1 MTRTITTIPATRRLH
16 TGVPLSQTRVKNVA
30 GYARVSTDHDDQV
43 TSYQAQVDYYTRYIT
58 EHSGWELAG
67 IYTDEGITGTSTKK
81 RAGFQTMVADALA
94 GKIDLI
100 VTKSV
105 SRFAR
110 NTVDSLT
117 TVRTLKEHGVEVYFE
132 KENIWTFDAKGELL
146 ITIMSSLAQE
156 EARSISENV
165 TWGHRKRFADGK
177 VTIPFGRFLGYDKGE
192 DGNLVINEKEAIT
205 VRYIY
210 SMFLEGL
217 SLTAIATRLTA
228 EGHRSPGGNK
238 NWPLGTLRSILTNEK
253 YKGDALL
260 QKSYT
265 ADFLTKRQIANQGE
279 VPQYYVTGNHEA
291 IINPAVW
298 DFVQAELAAITKGRR
313 SASRQRTFSG
323 KIRCGQC
330 GSWYGSKTWH
340 AGSKYEKRVWRCNH
354 KYDGGSICATP
365 HLSDQQIQA
374 AFVEAVR
381 RMLAEHG
388 EVDELL
394 EDALLAELDTTD
406 LRLQADRISAQ
417 AATVGE
423 AIEKLIATN
432 ARVAQNQADY
442 QQRFD
447 KLSTEHTDLLQQ
459 HATILAEITDRQN
472 RLNAYQHYKLNI
484 AELDESHVEF
494 TPYLWHTLTDHAEV
508 DTGGAI
514 TFTFR
519 DGSQSIGDPVSANSR
534 MSHSAQ
540 PSPLRT

>member
-1 MTRTITTIPATRRLH
+1 MARTVTTIPATRRLH
-16 TGVPLSQTRVKNVA
+16 TGTPLSQTRAKNVA

-43 TSYQAQVDYYTRYIT
+43 SSYQAQVDYYTRYIT
-58 EHSGWELAG
+58 DHSGWKLAG

-81 RAGFQTMVADALA
+81 RAGFQAMVADALD

-192 DGNLVINEKEAIT
+192 DGNLVVNEQEAIT
-205 VRYIY
+205 IRYIY

-217 SLTAIATRLTA
+217 SFSAIASRLA
-228 EGHRSPGGNK
+228 GEGHRSPGGNE
-238 NWPLGTLRSILTNEK
+238 NWPIGTLRSILTNEK

-265 ADFLTKRQIANQGE
+265 ADFLTKKQIANQGE

-298 DFVQAELAAITKGRR
+298 DFVQAELAAIKKGRR

-340 AGSKYEKRVWRCNH
+340 AGSEYEKRVWRCNH
-354 KYDGGSICATP
+354 KYDGDTICTTP
-365 HLSDQQIQA
+365 HLSDRQIQE
-374 AFVEAVR
+374 AFVGAVGG
-381 RMLAEHG
+381 MLDERG
-388 EVDELL
+388 ETDGLLETELL
-394 EDALLAELDTTD
+394 TELDTTD

-417 AATVGE
+417 ATTLGE

-447 KLSTEHTDLLQQ
+447 KLSAEHTDLLQ
-459 HATILAEITDRQN
+459 HHSTIMIEITDLQN
-472 RLNAYQHYKLNI
+472 RLNAYEHYKLNV
-484 AELDESHVEF
+484 AELDVHAVEF
-494 TPYLWHTLTDHAEV
+494 TPYLWHTLVDHVVV
-508 DTGGAI
+508 DPFKSVVLVLRDSSRLTYDLGGQEILEA
-514 TFTFR
+514 T
-519 DGSQSIGDPVSANSR
+519 
-534 MSHSAQ
+534 
-540 PSPLRT
+540 

>member
-1 MTRTITTIPATRRLH
+1 MTRTVTTIPATRRLH
-16 TGVPLSQTRVKNVA
+16 TGAPLSQTRAKNVA

-43 TSYQAQVDYYTRYIT
+43 SSYQAQVDYYTRYIT
-58 EHSGWELAG
+58 DHSGWELAG

-81 RAGFQTMVADALA
+81 RAGFQAMVTDALA

-192 DGNLVINEKEAIT
+192 DGNLIVNEHEAVT

-210 SMFLEGL
+210 SLFLEGL
-217 SLTAIATRLTA
+217 ALSSIAARLTD

-238 NWPLGTLRSILTNEK
+238 NWPIGTLRSILTNEK

-298 DFVQAELAAITKGRR
+298 DFVQAELAAIKKGRR

-340 AGSKYEKRVWRCNH
+340 SGSKYEKRVWRCNH
-354 KYDGGSICATP
+354 KYDGGSICTTP
-365 HLSDQQIQA
+365 HLSDQQIQE

-381 RMLAEHG
+381 AMLAERG
-388 EVDELL
+388 EVDDIL
-394 EDALLAELDTTD
+394 EDALLAELDTSD
-406 LRLQADRISAQ
+406 LRLKADQISAQ
-417 AATVGE
+417 AATIGE
-423 AIEKLIATN
+423 AIEKLISTN

-447 KLSTEHTDLLQQ
+447 KLSAEHADLLQQ
-459 HATILAEITDRQN
+459 HGVILAEITDLQN
-472 RLNAYQHYKLNI
+472 RLSAYQHYTLNV
-484 AELDESHVEF
+484 AELHVAEIEF

-508 DTGGAI
+508 AADGTI

-519 DGSQSIGDPVSANSR
+519 DGSTRA
-534 MSHSAQ
+534 
-540 PSPLRT
+540 

>member
-1 MTRTITTIPATRRLH
+1 MARTVTTIPATRRLH
-16 TGVPLSQTRVKNVA
+16 TGTPLSQTRAKNVA

-43 TSYQAQVDYYTRYIT
+43 SSYQAQVDYYTRYIR
-58 EHSGWELAG
+58 EHAGWKLAG
-67 IYTDEGITGTSTKK
+67 IYTDEGITGTSTRL
-81 RAGFQTMVADALA
+81 RAGFQKMVADALA
-94 GKIDLI
+94 GNIDLI
-100 VTKSV
+100 ITKSV

-117 TVRTLKEHGVEVYFE
+117 TVRSLKEHGVEVYFE

-177 VTIPFGRFLGYDKGE
+177 VTVPFGRFLGYDKGD
-192 DGNLVINEKEAIT
+192 DGNLVVNEKEAATI
-205 VRYIY
+205 RYIY
-210 SMFLEGL
+210 SLFLEGL
-217 SLTAIATRLTA
+217 SLGTIASRLTD
-228 EGHRSPGGNK
+228 EGYPTPGGQK
-238 NWPLGTLRSILTNEK
+238 QWAQGTLRSILTNEK

-265 ADFLTKRQIANQGE
+265 ADFLTKRQIENQGE
-279 VPQYYVTGNHEA
+279 VPQYYVSGNHEA

-298 DFVQAELAAITKGRR
+298 DFVQAELAAIKKGRR

-354 KYDGGSICATP
+354 KYDGDTICTTP
-365 HLSDQQIQA
+365 HLSDQQLQE
-374 AFVEAVR
+374 AFVGAVR
-381 RMLAEHG
+381 KMLAKRG
-388 EVDELL
+388 EIDGLL
-394 EDALLAELDTTD
+394 ETELLAELDTTD
-406 LRLQADRISAQ
+406 LRLEADRISAQ
-417 AATVGE
+417 AATLGE

-447 KLSTEHTDLLQQ
+447 KLSAEHTDLLQQ
-459 HATILAEITDRQN
+459 HSIILAEITDLQD
-472 RLNAYQHYKLNI
+472 RLNAYEHYKLNL
-484 AELDESHVEF
+484 AELDVHSVEF
-494 TPYLWHTLTDHAEV
+494 TPYLWHTLADHAEISGDAV
-508 DTGGAI
+508 I
-514 TFTFR
+514 TFMFR
-519 DGSQSIGDPVSANSR
+519 DGSHSPVKLHPIHR
-534 MSHSAQ
+534 E
-540 PSPLRT
+540 

>member
-1 MTRTITTIPATRRLH
+1 MARTVTAIPATRRLH
-16 TGVPLSQTRVKNVA
+16 TGTPLGQTTIRKVA

-43 TSYQAQVDYYTRYIT
+43 TSYEAQVDYYTRYIT
-58 EHSGWELAG
+58 DHAGWQLAG
-67 IYTDEGITGTSTKK
+67 IYTDEGITGTSTKH
-81 RAGFQTMVADALA
+81 RTGFQSMVADALA

-100 VTKSV
+100 ITKSV

-117 TVRTLKEHGVEVYFE
+117 TVRQLKDAGVEVYFE

-177 VTIPFGRFLGYDKGE
+177 VTVPFSRFLGYDRGE
-192 DGNLVINEKEAIT
+192 DGNLVINEPQAKL
-205 VRYIY
+205 VRHIY
-210 SMFLEGL
+210 ALYLDGG
-217 SLTAIATRLTA
+217 SLTGIARRLQT
-228 EGHRSPGGNK
+228 EGHKTASGNP
-238 NWPLGTLRSILTNEK
+238 NWSAGQVRSILTNEK

-298 DFVQAELAAITKGRR
+298 DFVQAELAAIKKGRR

-323 KIRCGQC
+323 KIRCGEC

-354 KYDGGSICATP
+354 KYDGGSICTTP
-365 HLSDQQIQA
+365 HLSDQQIQE
-374 AFVEAVR
+374 AFIEAVR
-381 RMLAEHG
+381 QLLAERG
-388 EVDELL
+388 AADDLL
-394 EDALLAELDTTD
+394 EDALLSELNTTD

-432 ARVAQNQADY
+432 ARVAQNQTEY

-447 KLSTEHTDLLQQ
+447 NLSAEHAQLLQQ
-459 HATILAEITDRQN
+459 HGTILDEITDLQN
-472 RLNAYQHYKLNI
+472 RLSAYEHYKLNL
-484 AELDESHVEF
+484 AELHVAEIEF

-508 DTGGAI
+508 TADGAI
-514 TFTFR
+514 TFVFR
-519 DGSQSIGDPVSANSR
+519 DGSQVVSFLWVA
-534 MSHSAQ
+534 
-540 PSPLRT
+540 

>member
-1 MTRTITTIPATRRLH
+1 MARTVTTIPATRRLH
-16 TGVPLSQTRVKNVA
+16 TGTPLSQTSTKKAA

-43 TSYQAQVDYYTRYIT
+43 SSYQAQVDYYTRYIT
-58 EHSGWELAG
+58 DHSGWELAG

-81 RAGFQTMVADALA
+81 RAGFQAMVTDALA

-177 VTIPFGRFLGYDKGE
+177 VTIPFSRFLGYDRGE
-192 DGNLVINEKEAIT
+192 DGNLVINEEEAVI

-210 SMFLEGL
+210 SLFLEGL
-217 SLTAIATRLTA
+217 SLSSIAARLTD

-238 NWPLGTLRSILTNEK
+238 NWPIGTLRSILTNEK

-298 DFVQAELAAITKGRR
+298 DFVQAELAAIKKGRR

-323 KIRCGQC
+323 KIRCAQC

-354 KYDGGSICATP
+354 KYDGGSICTTP
-365 HLSDQQIQA
+365 HLSDQQIQE

-381 RMLAEHG
+381 QLLGERGAADDVLEAE
-388 EVDELL
+388 LR
-394 EDALLAELDTTD
+394 AELDTTD

-432 ARVAQNQADY
+432 ARVAQNQNDY

-447 KLSTEHTDLLQQ
+447 TLSAEHTDLLQQ
-459 HATILAEITDRQN
+459 HACILDEITDLQN
-472 RLNAYQHYKLNI
+472 RLNAYQHYKINI
-484 AELDESHVEF
+484 AELDANQIEF
-494 TPYLWHTLTDHAEV
+494 APYLWHTLTDHAKV
-508 DTGGAI
+508 TTDGTI
-514 TFTFR
+514 TFVFR
-519 DGSQSIGDPVSANSR
+519 DGGTQTI
-534 MSHSAQ
+534 
-540 PSPLRT
+540 PLKK

>member
-1 MTRTITTIPATRRLH
+1 MARTVTAIPATRRLH
-16 TGVPLSQTRVKNVA
+16 TGTPLAETSVRKVA
-30 GYARVSTDHDDQV
+30 GYARVSTDHEDQV

-58 EHSGWELAG
+58 GHSGWELAG
-67 IYTDEGITGTSTKK
+67 IYTDEGITGTSTSK
-81 RAGFQTMVADALA
+81 RAGFQAMVADALA
-94 GKIDLI
+94 GKVDLI

-117 TVRTLKEHGVEVYFE
+117 TVRTLKDAGVEVYFE

-177 VTIPFGRFLGYDKGE
+177 VTVAFSNFLGYDRGA
-192 DGNLVINEKEAIT
+192 DGNLVVNEEQAVT
-205 VRYIY
+205 VRRIY
-210 SMFLEGL
+210 SLFLDGL
-217 SLTAIATRLTA
+217 SLTAIARKLTD
-228 EGHRSPGGNK
+228 EGNPTPGGQTE
-238 NWPLGTLRSILTNEK
+238 WVVGTIRSILTNEK

-260 QKSYT
+260 QKSYV
-265 ADFLTKRQIANQGE
+265 ADFLTKRQVTNEGE

-298 DFVQAELAAITKGRR
+298 DFVQAELASIKKGRR

-340 AGSKYEKRVWRCNH
+340 SGSKYEKRVWRCNN
-354 KYDGGSICATP
+354 KYAGDQPCTTP
-365 HLSDQQIQA
+365 HLTDQQIQT
-374 AFVEAVR
+374 AFLDAVQQ
-381 RMLAEHG
+381 MLANQDHG
-388 EVDELL
+388 EDLL
-394 EDALLAELDTTD
+394 EAELLAELDTTD
-406 LRLQADRISAQ
+406 LHLEADQISAQ
-417 AATVGE
+417 AATVAE

-432 ARVAQNQADY
+432 ARVPQNQADY

-447 KLSTEHTDLLQQ
+447 KLSAEHTALLEQ
-459 HATILAEITDRQN
+459 HEMLLTEITDRQN
-472 RLNAYQHYKLNI
+472 RVAAYEHYKLSV
-484 AELDESHVEF
+484 AELDPNHVEF

-508 DTGGAI
+508 GVDDTIA
-514 TFTFR
+514 FAFR
-519 DGSQSIGDPVSANSR
+519 DGQR
-534 MSHSAQ
+534 AQ
-540 PSPLRT
+540 DRI